1 MNKSPASKYE
11 VHIWWSGEDQVHVAE
26 APELPGCMAH
36 GKSREAALAN
46 LNDAI
51 KLWLRA
57 AREDGEEIPEPQRHL
72 ATA

>member
-1 MNKSPASKYE
+1 MNKSAASKYE
-11 VHIWWSGEDQVHVAE
+11 VHIWWSDEDQVYVAE
-26 APELPGCMAH
+26 AQELPGCMAH

-57 AREDGEEIPEPQRHL
+57 ARADGEEISEPQRRL

>member
-1 MNKSPASKYE
+1 MNKSTASKYE
-11 VHIWWSGEDQVHVAE
+11 VHIWWSDEDQVYVAE

-57 AREDGEEIPEPQRHL
+57 AHEDGEEIPEPQRHL